1 MTTDDLEII
10 YTDLTLVAKTKKV
23 LKNISGNLKSN
34 EITAIQGPSGAGKST
49 LLNTLSGRINNVELS
64 GNITINGSKR
74 SNVNWSSMIG
84 YVEQEFFAY
93 DNQTVEETFDFICEL
108 KGIDKK
114 KIDETIDMLN
124 LSSCKKNMIKHL
136 SGGEKKRVSIGLELL
151 NDPPILFLDE
161 PTSGLDSFNALNI
174 LETLKKIKNKCI
186 LMTIHQTSYKMLEYF
201 DKIILLSEGFLVYE
215 GTINDCM
222 QFFRDNGFTC
232 PEFTCPTDYF
242 LEIITI
248 NSFSK
253 ELKEKSLKN
262 LYKLVSSFEKKKFE
276 IKVKNIK
283 IKEIK
288 NSNNFF
294 PLLKRN
300 A

>member
-215 GTINDCM
+215 GTIKDCM